1 MRVALAQMT
10 SVPNLHL
17 NIKFIEDNIIKAKQN
32 NADLIVF
39 PENCGFM
46 GRGPEMFTNA
56 YEEAAHP
63 VLIASR
69 IAANNN
75 NINVLLGSIAVLSE
89 RSKKN
94 KLANRSIF
102 LDRKGT
108 VSGRY
113 DKINVFDANLSS
125 KEKYN
130 ESNRYAAGSETVVIE
145 NELGR
150 IGLTICFD
158 IRFPELYQKL
168 SHQGCNIITIPSAF
182 TVNTGKFH
190 WEVLLRARAI
200 ETSCWILAP
209 AQIGEHYP
217 KRKTWGHS
225 MVVDPWG
232 NIIVEAKNRQKLIYA
247 DLDLNRSK
255 DIKKI
260 WGKI

>member
-17 NIKFIEDNIIKAKQN
+17 NIKFIEGSIIKAKKN

-46 GRGPEMFTNA
+46 GRGSEMFANA
-56 YEEAAHP
+56 YEEDAHP

-89 RSKKN
+89 RSKN

-108 VSGRY
+108 ISGRY
-113 DKINVFDANLSS
+113 DKINMFDANLSS

-130 ESNRYAAGSETVVIE
+130 ESNRYVAGEENVVLE
-145 NELGR
+145 NELGK

-168 SHQGCNIITIPSAF
+168 SNQGCNIITIPSAF
-182 TVNTGKFH
+182 TVKTGKFH

-232 NIIVEAKNRQKLIYA
+232 NIVVEAKNKQKLIYA
-247 DLDLNRSK
+247 DLDLNRSN

>member
-10 SVPNLHL
+10 SVPNLHK
-17 NIKFIEDNIIKAKQN
+17 NIKFIEDNIIKAKKN

-46 GRGPEMFTNA
+46 GRGSEMFANA

-89 RSKKN
+89 RSKN

-108 VSGRY
+108 ISGRY
-113 DKINVFDANLSS
+113 DKINMFDANLSS

-130 ESNRYAAGSETVVIE
+130 ESNRYVAGEENVVLE
-145 NELGR
+145 NEKGK

-168 SHQGCNIITIPSAF
+168 SNQGCNIITIPSAF
-182 TVNTGKFH
+182 TVKTGKFH

-232 NIIVEAKNRQKLIYA
+232 NIVVEAKNKQKLIYA
-247 DLDLNRSK
+247 DLDLNRSN

>member
-10 SVPNLHL
+10 SVPNLHI
-17 NIKFIEDNIIKAKQN
+17 NIKFIEDNIIKAKNN

-46 GRGPEMFTNA
+46 GRGPEMFANA

-108 VSGRY
+108 ISGRY
-113 DKINVFDANLSS
+113 DKINMFDANLSS

-130 ESNRYAAGSETVVIE
+130 ESNRYVAGLENVVIE
-145 NELGR
+145 NELGK

-182 TVNTGKFH
+182 TVKTGKFH

-225 MVVDPWG
+225 MVIDPWG
-232 NIIVEAKNRQKLIYA
+232 NILVEAKNRKKLIYA

>member
-17 NIKFIEDNIIKAKQN
+17 NIKFIEDNIIKAKKN

-46 GRGPEMFTNA
+46 GRGSEMFTNA

-75 NINVLLGSIAVLSE
+75 NINVLLGSIAVFSE

-108 VSGRY
+108 ISGRY
-113 DKINVFDANLSS
+113 DKINMFDANLSQ

-130 ESNRYAAGSETVVIE
+130 ESNRYDAGSETVVIE

-168 SHQGCNIITIPSAF
+168 SQQGCNIITIPSAF

-232 NIIVEAKNRQKLIYA
+232 NIVVEAKNRQKLVYA
-247 DLDLNRSK
+247 DLDLNRSN

>member
-17 NIKFIEDNIIKAKQN
+17 NIKFIEDNIIKAKKN

-46 GRGPEMFTNA
+46 GRGSEMFTNA

-102 LDRKGT
+102 LDRKGST
-108 VSGRY
+108 VGRY
-113 DKINVFDANLSS
+113 DKINMFDANLSS

-247 DLDLNRSK
+247 DLDLNRSN

>member
-17 NIKFIEDNIIKAKQN
+17 NIKFIEDNIIKAKKN

-46 GRGPEMFTNA
+46 GRGSEMFTNA

-102 LDRKGT
+102 LDRKGST
-108 VSGRY
+108 VGRY
-113 DKINVFDANLSS
+113 DKINMFDANLSK

-130 ESNRYAAGSETVVIE
+130 ESNRYDAGSETVVIE

>member
-10 SVPNLHL
+10 SVPNLHK
-17 NIKFIEDNIIKAKQN
+17 NIKFIEDNIIKAKKN
-32 NADLIVF
+32 NADLVVF

-46 GRGPEMFTNA
+46 GRGSEMFANA

-102 LDRKGT
+102 LNRKGT
-108 VSGRY
+108 ISGRY
-113 DKINVFDANLSS
+113 DKINMFDANLSS

-130 ESNRYAAGSETVVIE
+130 ESNRYAAGVENVVVE

-168 SHQGCNIITIPSAF
+168 SNQGCNIITIPSAF
-182 TVNTGKFH
+182 TVKTGKFH

-247 DLDLNRSK
+247 DLDLNRSN

>member
-17 NIKFIEDNIIKAKQN
+17 NIKFIEGSIIKAKKN

-46 GRGPEMFTNA
+46 GRGSEMFANA

-113 DKINVFDANLSS
+113 DKINMFDANLSS

-168 SHQGCNIITIPSAF
+168 SHHCLLYTSPSPRDA
-182 TVNTGKFH
+182 T
-190 WEVLLRARAI
+190 LSRM
-200 ETSCWILAP
+200 P
-209 AQIGEHYP
+209 A
-217 KRKTWGHS
+217 S
-225 MVVDPWG
+225 
-232 NIIVEAKNRQKLIYA
+232 A
-247 DLDLNRSK
+247 
-255 DIKKI
+255 
-260 WGKI
+260 

>member
-17 NIKFIEDNIIKAKQN
+17 NIKFIEDNIIKAKKN

-46 GRGPEMFTNA
+46 GRGSEMFANA

-69 IAANNN
+69 IAAKNND
-75 NINVLLGSIAVLSE
+75 INVLLGSIAVLSE
-89 RSKKN
+89 RSKNN

-108 VSGRY
+108 ISGRY
-113 DKINVFDANLSS
+113 DKINMFDANLSK

-130 ESNRYAAGSETVVIE
+130 ESNRYDAGSEIVVIE

-168 SHQGCNIITIPSAF
+168 AHKGCNIITIPSAF

-217 KRKTWGHS
+217 KRKLGGHS
-225 MVVDPWG
+225 SVIDPWG
-232 NIIVEAKNRQKLIYA
+232 NIVIEAKSNQKLIYA
-247 DLDLNRSK
+247 DLDLNRSN

>member
-17 NIKFIEDNIIKAKQN
+17 NIKFIEDNIIKAKHN

-46 GRGPEMFTNA
+46 GRGPEMFANA
-56 YEEAAHP
+56 YDEADHP

-102 LDRKGT
+102 LDRKG
-108 VSGRY
+108 SIAGRY
-113 DKINVFDANLSS
+113 DKINMFDANLSK

-130 ESNRYAAGSETVVIE
+130 ESNRYDAGSETVVIE

-247 DLDLNRSK
+247 DLDLNRSN

>member
-17 NIKFIEDNIIKAKQN
+17 NIKFIEDNIIKAKKN

-46 GRGPEMFTNA
+46 GRGSEMFTNA
-56 YEEAAHP
+56 YVEVAHP

-102 LDRKGT
+102 LDRKG
-108 VSGRY
+108 SIAGRY
-113 DKINVFDANLSS
+113 DKINMFDANLSK

-130 ESNRYAAGSETVVIE
+130 ESNRYDAGSETVVIE

-247 DLDLNRSK
+247 DLDLNRSN

>member
-17 NIKFIEDNIIKAKQN
+17 NIKFIEDNIIKAKKN

-46 GRGPEMFTNA
+46 GRGSEMFANA

-102 LDRKGT
+102 LDRKG
-108 VSGRY
+108 SIACRY
-113 DKINVFDANLSS
+113 DKINMFDANLSS

-247 DLDLNRSK
+247 DLDLNRSN

>member
-17 NIKFIEDNIIKAKQN
+17 NIKFIEDNIIKAKKN

-102 LDRKGT
+102 LDRKG
-108 VSGRY
+108 SIAGRY
-113 DKINVFDANLSS
+113 DKINMFDANLSK
-125 KEKYN
+125 KEIYN
-130 ESNRYAAGSETVVIE
+130 ESNRYDAGSETVVIE

-247 DLDLNRSK
+247 DLDLNRSN

>member
-17 NIKFIEDNIIKAKQN
+17 NIKFIEDSIIKAKKN

-46 GRGPEMFTNA
+46 GRGSEMFTNA

-102 LDRKGT
+102 LDRKG
-108 VSGRY
+108 SIAGRY
-113 DKINVFDANLSS
+113 DKINMFDANLSK

-130 ESNRYAAGSETVVIE
+130 ESNRYDDGSETVVIE

-247 DLDLNRSK
+247 DLDLNRSN

>member
-17 NIKFIEDNIIKAKQN
+17 NIKFIEDNIIKAKHN

-46 GRGPEMFTNA
+46 GRGPEMFANA
-56 YEEAAHP
+56 YDEADHP

-113 DKINVFDANLSS
+113 DKINMFDANLSK

-130 ESNRYAAGSETVVIE
+130 ESNRYDAGSETVVIE
-145 NELGR
+145 NELGK

-247 DLDLNRSK
+247 DLDLNRSN

>member
-17 NIKFIEDNIIKAKQN
+17 NIKFIEDNIIKAKHN

-46 GRGPEMFTNA
+46 GRGPEMFANA
-56 YEEAAHP
+56 YDEADHP

-102 LDRKGT
+102 LDRKG
-108 VSGRY
+108 SIAGRY
-113 DKINVFDANLSS
+113 DKINMFDANLSK

-130 ESNRYAAGSETVVIE
+130 ESNRYDAGSEIVVIE

-168 SHQGCNIITIPSAF
+168 SNQGCNIITIPSAF